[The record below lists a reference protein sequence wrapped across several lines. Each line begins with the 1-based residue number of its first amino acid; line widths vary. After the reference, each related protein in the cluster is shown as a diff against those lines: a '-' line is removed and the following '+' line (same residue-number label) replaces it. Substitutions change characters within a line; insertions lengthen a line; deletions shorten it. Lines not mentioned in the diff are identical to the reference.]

1 LTGTEGQNANT
12 RNEKLTTLAQS
23 GLSRQGDAR
32 FKNSWSHSAFMPA
45 IGSHALNRASG
56 ENRSSSAIMRF
67 SIWAMAAFCIG
78 STSGRPM
85 NWRASRGVQSTSTV
99 IFIGRGAPLLN
110 GKRDDLARNGEYE
123 GPLALLGP
131 NYCRSL
137 HSEPALSG
145 PKAFILH
152 LERATS
158 RAANV
163 QALIAS
169 MAIESEV
176 LAAVDGAHLTPQE
189 VDQVYARRRFRP
201 HYPFPL
207 RRTEVGVFLSHRA
220 AWRRIVDEALDF
232 AFIFEDDAQIDPSA
246 FAALLEFVTLER
258 QAWDYVLLP
267 AQPIRNGT
275 AVASRGAQALLRPDA
290 PPLRAIAQIVS
301 LAAAKRL
308 LERTLPFDRP
318 IDTLMQMTWVTGQP
332 LLVASP
338 SPVRDVSR
346 ETGGSTVQR
355 KSMGFAERLRHE
367 TIRPI
372 YRAQVLARYRRH
384 LGR

>member
-1 LTGTEGQNANT
+1 
-12 RNEKLTTLAQS
+12 
-23 GLSRQGDAR
+23 
-32 FKNSWSHSAFMPA
+32 
-45 IGSHALNRASG
+45 
-56 ENRSSSAIMRF
+56 
-67 SIWAMAAFCIG
+67 
-78 STSGRPM
+78 
-85 NWRASRGVQSTSTV
+85 
-99 IFIGRGAPLLN
+99 
-110 GKRDDLARNGEYE
+110 LARDGEYE
-123 GPLALLGP
+123 GPLALG
-131 NYCRSL
+131 NRDYRRSL
-137 HSEPALSG
+137 QCEPVVSA

-152 LERATS
+152 LERAHS
-158 RAANV
+158 REATV
-163 QALIAS
+163 QSLRAS

-176 LAAVDGAHLTPQE
+176 LAAVDGAYLTPQE

-207 RRTEVGVFLSHRA
+207 TRTEVGVFLSHRA
-220 AWRRIVDEALDF
+220 AWRRILDGALDF
-232 AFIFEDDAQIDPSA
+232 AFIFEDDAQIDPAA
-246 FAALLEFVTLER
+246 FAALVAFVTLER
-258 QAWDYVLLP
+258 PAWDYVLLP

-275 AVASRGAQALLRPDA
+275 TVVSCGGLTLLRPDA

-355 KSMGFAERLRHE
+355 KSMGFLDRLHHE
-367 TIRPI
+367 AMRPI
-372 YRAQVLARYRRH
+372 YRAQLLARYRRH
-384 LGR
+384 LKRAFR

>member
-1 LTGTEGQNANT
+1 
-12 RNEKLTTLAQS
+12 
-23 GLSRQGDAR
+23 
-32 FKNSWSHSAFMPA
+32 
-45 IGSHALNRASG
+45 
-56 ENRSSSAIMRF
+56 
-67 SIWAMAAFCIG
+67 
-78 STSGRPM
+78 
-85 NWRASRGVQSTSTV
+85 
-99 IFIGRGAPLLN
+99 
-110 GKRDDLARNGEYE
+110 LARNGEYE
-123 GPLALLGP
+123 GPLALG
-131 NYCRSL
+131 NRDYRRSL
-137 HSEPALSG
+137 QCEPVVSG

-152 LERATS
+152 LERAHS
-158 RAANV
+158 REATV
-163 QALIAS
+163 QSLRAS
-169 MAIESEV
+169 LPIESEIMG
-176 LAAVDGAHLTPQE
+176 AIDGAHLTPQE
-189 VDQVYARRRFRP
+189 VDQAYARRRFRP

-207 RRTEVGVFLSHRA
+207 TRTEVGVFLSHRA

-246 FAALLEFVTLER
+246 FAALVAFVTLER
-258 QAWDYVLLP
+258 RAWDYVLLP

-275 AVASRGAQALLRPDA
+275 PIARYGALSLLRPDA

-318 IDTLMQMTWVTGQP
+318 IDTLMQMTWVTGQS

-355 KSMGFAERLRHE
+355 KSMSLAERLRHE
-367 TIRPI
+367 AIRPI

-384 LGR
+384 LAEASRYGRTE